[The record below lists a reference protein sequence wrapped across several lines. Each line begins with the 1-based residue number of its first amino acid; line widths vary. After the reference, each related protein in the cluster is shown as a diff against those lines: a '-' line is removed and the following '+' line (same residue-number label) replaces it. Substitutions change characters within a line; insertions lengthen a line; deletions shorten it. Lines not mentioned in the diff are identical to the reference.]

1 MVKLVSIVIYRHGDE
16 EKNQKPVRLAYVADL
31 SPFSFWS
38 RSTIGEHIRS
48 ATRAICMET
57 KIGNRQSVSIKD
69 IPYVVHSYV
78 RTDGLS
84 GLVVTDSEYPQRI
97 AFALLLKTLRSYE
110 ESDEFTS
117 SKWKEIGSD
126 LTSEPQFMRDNLE
139 AYQDPSAD
147 KLFKIQKELDE
158 LKDIM
163 NDNINRVLERG
174 ESLEVLMARS
184 EDLSTSA
191 LKFYDK
197 VPKTGCCKV
206 Y

>member
-31 SPFSFWS
+31 SAFSFWS
-38 RSTIGEHIRS
+38 RSTIGEHVRYL
-48 ATRAICMET
+48 TRAICMDT
-57 KIGNRQSVSIKD
+57 KIGNRQSVSVKD
-69 IPYVVHSYV
+69 IPYVIHSYV

-84 GLVVTDSEYPQRI
+84 GCVVTDSEYPQRI
-97 AFALLLKTLRSYE
+97 AFALLQKTLQSYE
-110 ESDEFTS
+110 ESNEFTS
-117 SKWKEIGSD
+117 SKWKEIVTDS
-126 LTSEPQFMRDNLE
+126 TSEPQFLRDNLE

-147 KLFKIQKELDE
+147 KLYKIQKELEE

-163 NDNINRVLERG
+163 NDNINKVLERG

-184 EDLSTSA
+184 EDLNANA
-191 LKFYDK
+191 LKFYEK
-197 VPKTGCCKV
+197 VPKSGCCKV